1 LTARNSAQPGEVLRE
16 VTRMAEITITLR
28 RIAEVRHE
36 VHVAYRSDEDA
47 MPHEHEV
54 QHRRLVAELFP
65 ELEFTEDRDAPV
77 RVERERPAQEP
88 VVG

>member
-1 LTARNSAQPGEVLRE
+1 
-16 VTRMAEITITLR
+16 MAELTISLTRSPGTGRLM
-28 RIAEVRHE
+28 VR
-36 VHVAYRSDEDA
+36 VGYRCDDDA

-65 ELEFTEDRDAPV
+65 GLELTEDRDESV
-77 RVERERPAQEP
+77 FVERERPAREP

>member
-1 LTARNSAQPGEVLRE
+1 
-16 VTRMAEITITLR
+16 MAEITITLR
-28 RIAEVRHE
+28 RIAAGRHE
-36 VHVAYRSDEDA
+36 VRVGYRSDDDA
-47 MPHEHEV
+47 MPHEHEL

-65 ELEFTEDRDAPV
+65 GLEFTEHRDAPV